1 MFPDAQWAEILG
13 HFERVDF
20 RTRSAAAA
28 SNKINQDI
36 AEATGLANKLRLRH
50 EAIVEDA
57 AERSRLE
64 TLTNEVQD
72 GCVEPSCLFRNGN
85 DLGAAASESVAAKT
99 FEGIQGQDS
108 SKTHWEYFLV
118 SSSHG
123 IVF

>member
-1 MFPDAQWAEILG
+1 M
-13 HFERVDF
+13 
-20 RTRSAAAA
+20 
-28 SNKINQDI
+28 
-36 AEATGLANKLRLRH
+36 RLRH

-85 DLGAAASESVAAKT
+85 NLGAAASESVAARS

-108 SKTHWEYFLV
+108 AKNPDYF
-118 SSSHG
+118 
-123 IVF
+123 

>member
-1 MFPDAQWAEILG
+1 M
-13 HFERVDF
+13 
-20 RTRSAAAA
+20 
-28 SNKINQDI
+28 
-36 AEATGLANKLRLRH
+36 RLRH

-64 TLTNEVQD
+64 TFIPEAQN
-72 GCVEPSCLFRNGN
+72 GYVEPNCLFRNGN
-85 DLGAAASESVAAKT
+85 DLGAAASELVAARS
-99 FEGIQGQDS
+99 FESIQGQDS